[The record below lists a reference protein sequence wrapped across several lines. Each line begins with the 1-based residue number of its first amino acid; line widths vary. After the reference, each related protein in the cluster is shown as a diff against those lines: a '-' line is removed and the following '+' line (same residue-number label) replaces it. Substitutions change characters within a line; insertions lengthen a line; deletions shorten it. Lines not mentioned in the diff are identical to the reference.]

1 MDEGLQ
7 HTYTGPLRH
16 GMKAIGRHAAEGL
29 LSCALLTRTCF
40 IISALFFILQPAKA
54 QFRTDRLIDVGKSA
68 LYYEDYVLSIQY
80 FNQVI
85 GLKPYL
91 YEPWFLRGLAKFYL
105 DDYVGADKDC
115 SEAINL
121 NPYIPDI
128 FELRALCNIRQ
139 RDFQQAIDDYDKTI
153 GFLPDNK
160 NLWYNR
166 VLCRIEQKDYDHA
179 NKDLDSMMTRW
190 KNFAKSY
197 SLKAEVLLLQ
207 KDTVQGAKFL
217 DKSLEIDPYDG
228 NLWAMRAMISLS
240 RKKWKDA
247 DAQLS
252 KAIHLKPTT
261 VDYYVNR
268 ALARYNINNLRGA
281 MADYDKALE
290 IDPNNFLAHYNRGQL
305 RIQVGDDNR
314 AIDDFDYIISKEPDN
329 VMAIYNRAILLE
341 RTGNLRGAIADYT
354 TIINQF
360 PNFWAGLNN
369 RARCYR
375 KLGMTA
381 KAEMDEFRIFKAQM
395 DKHYGQQ
402 QRWSKKTKDRVRK
415 KSEIDFDKYNQL
427 VVEDEQKVDHE
438 YSSAFRGRVQDRET
452 EIAFM
457 PMFQLSFT
465 PYGNGVKVSQV
476 YNREVD
482 AFNHQWS
489 KNVTKASHPIYVT
502 CHQKPLTETE
512 SQKVFAMIDTLGAAI
527 AASKNIHDDRAL
539 ILQRAVA
546 HSGVQ
551 NHVDAI
557 NDLTIYIQ
565 EDSTSALAYW
575 QRAVCQAKLNQ
586 YKAAKGTEAKL
597 ALQGAADDINKA
609 MAISKDNAC
618 LYYNRGNL
626 WAMGKAYDKAIAD
639 YSEAIRLDSNLAEA
653 YFNRGIAYARSGK
666 TDEAISDLS
675 KAGELGLFNA
685 YSAIKKFSKAQK
697 ETEKKQ

>member
-1 MDEGLQ
+1 
-7 HTYTGPLRH
+7 
-16 GMKAIGRHAAEGL
+16 
-29 LSCALLTRTCF
+29 
-40 IISALFFILQPAKA
+40 
-54 QFRTDRLIDVGKSA
+54 
-68 LYYEDYVLSIQY
+68 
-80 FNQVI
+80 
-85 GLKPYL
+85 
-91 YEPWFLRGLAKFYL
+91 
-105 DDYVGADKDC
+105 
-115 SEAINL
+115 
-121 NPYIPDI
+121 
-128 FELRALCNIRQ
+128 
-139 RDFQQAIDDYDKTI
+139 
-153 GFLPDNK
+153 
-160 NLWYNR
+160 
-166 VLCRIEQKDYDHA
+166 
-179 NKDLDSMMTRW
+179 
-190 KNFAKSY
+190 
-197 SLKAEVLLLQ
+197 
-207 KDTVQGAKFL
+207 
-217 DKSLEIDPYDG
+217 
-228 NLWAMRAMISLS
+228 
-240 RKKWKDA
+240 
-247 DAQLS
+247 
-252 KAIHLKPTT
+252 
-261 VDYYVNR
+261 
-268 ALARYNINNLRGA
+268 
-281 MADYDKALE
+281 
-290 IDPNNFLAHYNRGQL
+290 
-305 RIQVGDDNR
+305 
-314 AIDDFDYIISKEPDN
+314 
-329 VMAIYNRAILLE
+329 
-341 RTGNLRGAIADYT
+341 
-354 TIINQF
+354 
-360 PNFWAGLNN
+360 
-369 RARCYR
+369 
-375 KLGMTA
+375 
-381 KAEMDEFRIFKAQM
+381 
-395 DKHYGQQ
+395 
-402 QRWSKKTKDRVRK
+402 
-415 KSEIDFDKYNQL
+415 
-427 VVEDEQKVDHE
+427 
-438 YSSAFRGRVQDRET
+438 
-452 EIAFM
+452 
-457 PMFQLSFT
+457 MFQLSFT

-489 KNVTKASHPIYVT
+489 KNATKASHPIYVT

-512 SQKVFAMIDTLGAAI
+512 SQKVFAIIDTLGAAI

>member
-1 MDEGLQ
+1 MNERRKN
-7 HTYTGPLRH
+7 TYSSSLRH
-16 GMKAIGRHAAEGL
+16 GMTSICHHAGKGL
-29 LSCALLTRTCF
+29 LCSVRWARTF
-40 IISALFFILQPAKA
+40 IILFSLLLILHPVKA

-91 YEPWFLRGLAKFYL
+91 YEPWFLRGLAKYYL

-139 RDFQQAIDDYDKTI
+139 NDFQQAIDDYDKTI

-179 NKDLDSMMTRW
+179 NKDLDSMIVRW
-190 KNFAKSY
+190 KNYAKSY
-197 SLKAEVLLLQ
+197 SLKAEVLMLQ
-207 KDTVQGAKFL
+207 KDTVEGAKYL

-228 NLWAMRAMISLS
+228 NLWAMRAMISMS

-247 DAQLS
+247 DQQLS

-261 VDYYVNR
+261 VNYYVNR

-427 VVEDEQKVDHE
+427 VVEDEPKVNHE

-452 EIAFM
+452 EISFM
-457 PMFQLSFT
+457 PMFQLSFS
-465 PYGNGVKVSQV
+465 PYGNGVKLSQV

-482 AFNHQWS
+482 SFNHQS
-489 KNVTKASHPIYVT
+489 AKASPQTSHPLYVT
-502 CHQKPLTETE
+502 CHQRPLTEAE

-527 AASKNIHDDRAL
+527 AASKNIHHDRNL

-546 HSGVQ
+546 NSGVQ
-551 NHVDAI
+551 NFMDAI

-597 ALQGAADDINKA
+597 VIQGATDDINKA

-626 WAMGKAYDKAIAD
+626 HAMNKDYDKAIAD
-639 YSEAIRLDSNLAEA
+639 YTEAIRLDNSLAEA

-666 TDEAISDLS
+666 TEEAIRDLS

-685 YSAIKKFSKAQK
+685 YSAIKKFSKEQK
-697 ETEKKQ
+697 KDKGGI